1 MQTLAID
8 QADSFTL
15 ETSGGKKTAT
25 SHRDHFNADIFN
37 DQPSYFTNIKQD
49 KTQKDILLEQTNKV
63 NQALFYKMDKSLRKK

>member
-15 ETSGGKKTAT
+15 ETSAGKITAT

-37 DQPSYFTNIKQD
+37 DQPSYFTNIKNS
-49 KTQKDILLEQTNKV
+49 TGHPIRTNK
-63 NQALFYKMDKSLRKK
+63 